1 MVREAYAAITCPGF
15 CPREFDTVYLQYCFI
30 FFALPRLLAI
40 INFS

>member
-1 MVREAYAAITCPGF
+1 MVCEAYAAMPVRGF
-15 CPREFDTVYLQYCFI
+15 VPVYLQYCFI